1 MATPALVCFVRNF
14 TNMYRKGFLSCSQ
27 ILDNITLT
35 NLDVI
40 PSGPDASLEG
50 TLLERLD
57 HCCTPFGEHKKNLG
71 CKTLLI
77 FQRIKKKTYMFP
89 LFTRKLHWNFLYCH
103 NSTPKICLNTL
114 FSSAISVSI
123 ALFFSSSCW

>member
-14 TNMYRKGFLSCSQ
+14 TNMYRKGFLSHSQ

-35 NLDVI
+35 NLDII

-57 HCCTPFGEHKKNLG
+57 HCCTPFGEHRKTLILNFN
-71 CKTLLI
+71 TLLI
-77 FQRIKKKTYMFP
+77 FQRIKKKHICFHFLQENYTGTFFVVITALRKFVLIPSFP
-89 LFTRKLHWNFLYCH
+89 LQYL
-103 NSTPKICLNTL
+103 
-114 FSSAISVSI
+114 
-123 ALFFSSSCW
+123 

>member
-57 HCCTPFGEHKKNLG
+57 HCCTPFGEHRKTSILNFN
-71 CKTLLI
+71 TLLI
-77 FQRIKKKTYMFP
+77 FQRIKKNIYVFTFYKKITLELP
-89 LFTRKLHWNFLYCH
+89 LL
-103 NSTPKICLNTL
+103 S
-114 FSSAISVSI
+114 
-123 ALFFSSSCW
+123 

>member
-14 TNMYRKGFLSCSQ
+14 TNMYRKGFLSYSQ

-57 HCCTPFGEHKKNLG
+57 HCCTPFGEHRKTLILNFN
-71 CKTLLI
+71 TLLI
-77 FQRIKKKTYMFP
+77 FQRIKKNIYVFTLETFFTFGTFFIVIAALRKFVLIPFFP
-89 LFTRKLHWNFLYCH
+89 LQYL
-103 NSTPKICLNTL
+103 
-114 FSSAISVSI
+114 
-123 ALFFSSSCW
+123 